1 MSDELQQFLD
11 RYRELEAVQLFITDP
26 CGVPRGKTAAVG
38 ELDRLYAQ
46 GRPVAGSILG
56 LDITGTDVDATGL
69 VWDTG
74 DADLI
79 CRPVAGTLA
88 PVPWLARPTA
98 QVMLSMYAQDGTPA
112 AADPRHVLARAIAGL
127 QRRGLRA
134 VLAVELEF
142 YVLRGSPPAAAPVP
156 AGSITPESGRIEAYG
171 LARLE
176 ELAPVFDEV
185 YAAARLQ
192 GIPTETL
199 MAEYAPGQFEITLT
213 HRADALRAVDEAIM
227 LKRLLRG
234 VAARHGLTV
243 TFMAKP
249 FVDLA
254 GSGMHLHASLADAQ
268 AGPAAADSSLAG
280 APTSPA
286 AAHGGGSDNLFA
298 AADPAGTLLL
308 RQAIG
313 GLKATMAE
321 SLLVFA
327 PNGNSYRRF
336 RSRSYA
342 PTRAT
347 WGINNRSVSLRIPLG
362 PAHSRHVE
370 HRLCGADANPYLA
383 AAVVL
388 AGMEE
393 GIARQLDPGPPVSG
407 NGYLAPAQPRELP
420 LTWQEAIERAADSA
434 FLARALGADF
444 LKIFLAIKRQECE
457 RFSAE
462 VTELDRSWY
471 LHSA

>member
-1 MSDELQQFLD
+1 MSDELQRFLARHPD
-11 RYRELEAVQLFITDP
+11 CEAVQLFITDP
-26 CGVPRGKTAAVG
+26 CGVPRGKTASIG
-38 ELDRLYAQ
+38 ELERLYST

-74 DADLI
+74 DADLL
-79 CRPVAGTLA
+79 CHPVAGTLA
-88 PVPWLARPTA
+88 KASWLARPTA
-98 QVMLSMYAQDGTPA
+98 QVMLSMYTVDGAPA
-112 AADPRHVLARAIAGL
+112 PADPRHVLRRAIDRLLA
-127 QRRGLRA
+127 RGLRP

-142 YVLRGSPPAAAPVP
+142 YVLRSGSTMSP

-185 YAAARLQ
+185 YAAARAQ
-192 GIPTETL
+192 GVPAETL
-199 MAEYAPGQFEITLT
+199 MSEYAPGQFEITLA
-213 HRADALRAVDEAIM
+213 HRADPLRAVDEAIL

-254 GSGMHLHASLADAQ
+254 GSGMHLHVSLADA
-268 AGPAAADSSLAG
+268 
-280 APTSPA
+280 
-286 AAHGGGSDNLFA
+286 GGDNLFA
-298 AADPAGTLLL
+298 AEDPAGTPAL
-308 RQAIG
+308 RQAIA

-342 PTRAT
+342 PTAAT

-362 PAHSRHVE
+362 PPHSRHLE
-370 HRLCGADANPYLA
+370 HRIAGADANPYLA

-388 AGMEE
+388 SGIEE
-393 GIARQLDPGPPVSG
+393 GIACQLDPGPPVTG
-407 NGYLAPAQPRELP
+407 NGYLAAEQEREAGPGRELP
-420 LTWQEAIERAADSA
+420 QTWLEAINRAAAST
-434 FLARALGADF
+434 FLERALGAEF
-444 LKIFLAIKRQECE
+444 LKIFLAIKRQECD

-471 LHSA
+471 LHSS